1 MSKKKQEE
9 YMQKLNQA
17 MAILNR
23 VAEDNTTP
31 RNIRR
36 TAKQASDILLDESLS
51 LAARAANAIDLLD
64 EISQDPNMP
73 MYTSTRLWNVI
84 SVLEGIRDQSPPFM
98 NETLG
103 GFHPKAGYIA
113 PVTFL
118 ARILASIWRQRTG
131 GAQERYGSSGI
142 AMVASR
148 YLWMPLGQGV
158 PWFVALVPAQIL
170 RLSFKSKVQSSV

>member
-1 MSKKKQEE
+1 MSKKKVEE

-36 TAKQASDILLDESLS
+36 TAKQASDMLLDESLS

-73 MYTSTRLWNVI
+73 MYTRTRLWNVI
-84 SVLEGIRDQSPPFM
+84 SVLEGIRD
-98 NETLG
+98 
-103 GFHPKAGYIA
+103 
-113 PVTFL
+113 
-118 ARILASIWRQRTG
+118 
-131 GAQERYGSSGI
+131 
-142 AMVASR
+142 
-148 YLWMPLGQGV
+148 
-158 PWFVALVPAQIL
+158 
-170 RLSFKSKVQSSV
+170 